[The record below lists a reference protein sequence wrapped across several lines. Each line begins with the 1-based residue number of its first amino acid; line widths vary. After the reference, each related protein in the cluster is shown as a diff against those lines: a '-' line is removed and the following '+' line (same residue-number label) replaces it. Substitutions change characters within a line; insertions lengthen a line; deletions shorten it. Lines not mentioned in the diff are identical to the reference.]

1 MSYIGNKP
9 TAVPL
14 TSADLEDN
22 IISTA
27 KIQDNA
33 VTAAK
38 YVEAP
43 SFRNIIINGDMSIA
57 QRGTS
62 FSLTSGNSKFPV
74 DRFKVFTEGSFAYTV
89 SQSTDVP
96 TGQGFSNSIK
106 VDVTT
111 GTASP
116 SASSQ
121 SILQTNL
128 EGQMLQ
134 HLKKGTSSAE
144 SLTLSFWVKSTATGN
159 MQVNLRDLDNARII
173 GNTITVNSAN
183 TWEKKTLTFEG
194 DTTGAFGNDNGASLR
209 VTWMLGSG
217 STYTSGAVPTSWEA
231 FSNGDKNAGDTMN
244 FSSSTSNDLYITGV
258 QLEVGTSAS
267 DFEFLPYDVNLQ
279 RCQRYYYKQADAS
292 SGTNQIVCVGFYESS
307 SVIFGVIDFP
317 VTMRTLPSNVSA
329 SGANYYDFYRN
340 GANDNFDSLSNAL
353 VSPKTAGVASTQ
365 GSGTGGQA
373 GSIRTNRTDAYVAF
387 DAEL

>member
-1 MSYIGNKP
+1 MSIIKTDEIQARTSGNRVVLP
-9 TAVPL
+9 DVNNYP
-14 TSADLEDN
+14 
-22 IISTA
+22 
-27 KIQDNA
+27 
-33 VTAAK
+33 
-38 YVEAP
+38 P
-43 SFRNIIINGDMSIA
+43 FRNLIINGDMSIA

-96 TGQGFSNSIK
+96 TGQGFYNSIK

-116 SASSQ
+116 NANSQ

-134 HLKKGTSSAE
+134 QLKKGTSNAE

-173 GNTITVNSAN
+173 ANTFTVNSAN
-183 TWEKKTLTFEG
+183 TWEKKTLTFAG
-194 DTTGAFGNDNGASLR
+194 DTTGAFANDNGASLR
-209 VTWMLGSG
+209 IGWMLGTG
-217 STYTSGAVPTSWEA
+217 SDYTSGAVPTSWEA

-244 FSSSTSNDLYITGV
+244 FSSSASNDLYITGV

-267 DFEFLPYDVNLQ
+267 DFEFLPRDINLQ
-279 RCQRYYYKQADAS
+279 RCQRYFYQIQGNDSANTNLGIGFCNNSSSAQSYLKFPTTMRSTPSITSSSGVQTSDGNSYTKSATGVAVDSGSTISMHLAVAAS
-292 SGTNQIVCVGFYESS
+292 SMTVFRGCFNTLTASS
-307 SVIFGVIDFP
+307 SSHI
-317 VTMRTLPSNVSA
+317 
-329 SGANYYDFYRN
+329 
-340 GANDNFDSLSNAL
+340 
-353 VSPKTAGVASTQ
+353 
-365 GSGTGGQA
+365 
-373 GSIRTNRTDAYVAF
+373 AF
-387 DAEL
+387 SSEL

>member
-1 MSYIGNKP
+1 M
-9 TAVPL
+9 
-14 TSADLEDN
+14 
-22 IISTA
+22 
-27 KIQDNA
+27 A
-33 VTAAK
+33 VTTI
-38 YVEAP
+38 P
-43 SFRNIIINGDMSIA
+43 SAGLTLGAQVNFRNLIINGDMSIA

-159 MQVNLRDLDNARII
+159 MQVNLRDLDNGRII
-173 GNTITVNSAN
+173 ANTFTVNSAN
-183 TWEKKTLTFEG
+183 TWEKKTLTFAG
-194 DTTGAFGNDNGASLR
+194 DTTGAFANDNGASLR
-209 VTWMLGSG
+209 IGWMLGSG

-231 FSNGDKNAGDTMN
+231 FSSGDKNAGDTMN

-258 QLEVGTSAS
+258 QLEVGTTAS
-267 DFEFLPYDVNLQ
+267 DFEFLPYDVNLR
-279 RCQRYYYKQADAS
+279 RCQRYYFEINPNGANGGPLHAARTNGGSDVNNIGIQCPVPLRIGNPTVTIQ
-292 SGTNQIVCVGFYESS
+292 SGTVMQVWTENNLYQSSAGGGTTSLINTGNDTSRLMLNVNGFSGMS
-307 SVIFGVIDFP
+307 G
-317 VTMRTLPSNVSA
+317 NVSA
-329 SGANYYDFYRN
+329 NWGP
-340 GANDNFDSLSNAL
+340 
-353 VSPKTAGVASTQ
+353 VVASMP
-365 GSGTGGQA
+365 
-373 GSIRTNRTDAYVAF
+373 V

>member
-1 MSYIGNKP
+1 MALSTIP
-9 TAVPL
+9 F
-14 TSADLEDN
+14 SALSSDASN
-22 IISTA
+22 
-27 KIQDNA
+27 QGVN
-33 VTAAK
+33 
-38 YVEAP
+38 
-43 SFRNIIINGDMSIA
+43 FRNLIINGDMSIA

-159 MQVNLRDLDNARII
+159 MQVNLRDLDNGRII
-173 GNTITVNSAN
+173 ANTFTVNSAN
-183 TWEKKTLTFEG
+183 TWEKKTLTFAG
-194 DTTGAFGNDNGASLR
+194 DTTGAFANDNGASLR
-209 VTWMLGSG
+209 IGWMLGSG

-231 FSNGDKNAGDTMN
+231 FSSGDKNAGDTMN
-244 FSSSTSNDLYITGV
+244 FSSSASNDFYITGV

-267 DFEFLPYDVNLQ
+267 DFEFLPYDVNLL
-279 RCQRYYYKQADAS
+279 RCQRYLFIWNNEKQDQSPTLMGYGNGGSDMYNIQMPLPVNMRNNPSVSLDPGSGSARVYVNTSNGTGVDKNPFSFTTFGTQGNTARDGTCCLSFLINGFGGSLHS
-292 SGTNQIVCVGFYESS
+292 SGINSMYL
-307 SVIFGVIDFP
+307 
-317 VTMRTLPSNVSA
+317 R
-329 SGANYYDFYRN
+329 
-340 GANDNFDSLSNAL
+340 
-353 VSPKTAGVASTQ
+353 STRM
-365 GSGTGGQA
+365 
-373 GSIRTNRTDAYVAF
+373 IC

>member
-1 MSYIGNKP
+1 MALS
-9 TAVPL
+9 
-14 TSADLEDN
+14 
-22 IISTA
+22 
-27 KIQDNA
+27 KIP
-33 VTAAK
+33 AAAFSSDPG
-38 YVEAP
+38 VN
-43 SFRNIIINGDMSIA
+43 FRNLIINGDMSIA

-159 MQVNLRDLDNARII
+159 MQVNLRDLDNGRII
-173 GNTITVNSAN
+173 ANTFTVNSAN
-183 TWEKKTLTFEG
+183 TWEKKTLTFAG
-194 DTTGAFGNDNGASLR
+194 DTTGAFANDNGASLR
-209 VTWMLGSG
+209 IGWMLGSG

-231 FSNGDKNAGDTMN
+231 FSSGDKNAGDTIN
-244 FSSSTSNDLYITGV
+244 FSSSASNDFYITGV

-267 DFEFLPYDVNLQ
+267 DFEFLPYDVNLN
-279 RCQRYYYKQADAS
+279 RCQRYYYRLTTTADGQMHAMGGISQTTTGRIVLPFPMNMRAAPTSIETTGTAS
-292 SGTNQIVCVGFYESS
+292 DYRIQN
-307 SVIFGVIDFP
+307 
-317 VTMRTLPSNVSA
+317 
-329 SGANYYDFYRN
+329 RN
-340 GANDNFDSLSNAL
+340 GGDVCTSVPSFVTGHSNHVQFNMSVAGPLNVGEYCAL
-353 VSPKTAGVASTQ
+353 R
-365 GSGTGGQA
+365 A
-373 GSIRTNRTDAYVAF
+373 GSADMFIGVPS
-387 DAEL
+387 EL